1 MREKR
6 QDGEELVIPLASEEV
21 AVSKREVVRNRAR
34 INILT
39 EEEQSLVRAELAR
52 EDVEIRHVEM
62 NRLLEPGAPPP
73 APRVENG
80 VTIIPVFEEVAVA
93 VTRIR
98 IKEEIHIIRH
108 ASREAA
114 EIPVTLRTQRAV
126 VERLNAGGDEMPAA
140 DPATPSEA
148 KP

>member
-1 MREKR
+1 MHEKP
-6 QDGEELVIPLASEEV
+6 QDGEELLIPLASEELL
-21 AVSKREVVRNRAR
+21 VSKREVVRNRAR

-62 NRLLEPGAPPP
+62 NRLLEPDAPPP
-73 APRVENG
+73 EMRVENG

-93 VTRIR
+93 VIRIR
-98 IKEEIHIIRH
+98 LKEEIHVIRH
-108 ASREAA
+108 ASEEVA
-114 EIPVTLRTQRAV
+114 EIPVTLRSQRAV
-126 VERLNAGGDEMPAA
+126 VERLAAGGAETPAE
-140 DPATPSEA
+140 DPTKPSEA